1 MRRRAFNALF
11 AISFTT
17 PRLVGSSRG
26 SHRSSTGEAEV
37 SVSPY
42 YLALAGAI
50 GVGVG
55 AQVLLKI
62 GAAGAESVTAQFVR
76 VSTVTGLAL
85 YLASAVLYV
94 IALRKMSI
102 SISFPTVSLG
112 YVLIAA
118 IDYFVFKEPMGLL
131 QIGGLILIMAGVS
144 LLHQS

>member
-1 MRRRAFNALF
+1 M
-11 AISFTT
+11 
-17 PRLVGSSRG
+17 
-26 SHRSSTGEAEV
+26 

-50 GVGVG
+50 AVGVG

-62 GAAGAESVTAQFVR
+62 GAAGAESVAAQFLR
-76 VSTVTGLAL
+76 VSTVAGLAL

-102 SISFPTVSLG
+102 SIAFPTVSLG

-144 LLHQS
+144 LLHQST